1 MVEGQT
7 YRLNDNKIV
16 ISFDCHVYETK
27 IIIELGKEISK
38 NLTVNFT
45 FTFHESYTNNNKAIL
60 WIDFIDAL
68 FSKEKVTI
76 NSPIKM
82 DLNTTNNYFSSES
95 CSYAKFKSFY
105 KNIKDIELLS
115 GYKFKTYNGYTDDLY
130 QNSVMVLAYLKKEII
145 KFECKG
151 GMDFSKTISSN
162 DEFLKVA
169 KINEKYVIITSS
181 ENLVFEI
188 NNREF
193 CIPYMYD
200 ILNTC
205 TIKNIHPDGNGH
217 TIIDF
222 HFEDDIYYKQ
232 LIDKPMKL

>member
-1 MVEGQT
+1 MADIT
-7 YRLNDNKIV
+7 CKD
-16 ISFDCHVYETK
+16 
-27 IIIELGKEISK
+27 
-38 NLTVNFT
+38 
-45 FTFHESYTNNNKAIL
+45 NNKAIL

-145 KFECKG
+145 KFESKG
-151 GMDFSKTISSN
+151 GINFSVRVPSD
-162 DEFLKVA
+162 DEFVKVA
-169 KINEKYVIITSS
+169 KINEKYAIVTGS
-181 ENLVFEI
+181 ENLIYEI
-188 NNREF
+188 NDRKFNV
-193 CIPYMYD
+193 PYMHN
-200 ILNTC
+200 ILSTC
-205 TIKNIHPDGNGH
+205 IISNIHA
-217 TIIDF
+217 
-222 HFEDDIYYKQ
+222 EDDGYTVIDLHYVDDVYYTQ
-232 LIDKPMKL
+232 LNDKPINVKYKELTDIKHVDIEFKDDTRQNIQLL